1 MSKKFAVLGS
11 PIAHSKSPQIHEAA
25 YRVLGEDWSYERFE
39 IPKGGLKRFIENE
52 GSTFSGFS
60 VTMPLKE
67 NAKSFADE
75 LDTLS
80 LETGATNTLCKIGD
94 KWFGFNTDVF
104 GIIQSVRA
112 KTNIEFKKSTI
123 LGSGA
128 TATSAIAAIAR
139 LSPGSEVVVVARN
152 KEASR
157 NLVDFGI
164 KSGLIVNRSRFIKR
178 ALVNADLVISTLPA
192 LALDQLAEKLMVRTS
207 FRPKGLLLDVA
218 YDPWP
223 SKIAS
228 LWTSRNATVTSG
240 KEMLVWQAIAQIRIF
255 KNGDPSEPLMNEV
268 AVLEAMRIAVD
279 E

>member
-1 MSKKFAVLGS
+1 MSKSFAVLGS
-11 PIAHSKSPQIHEAA
+11 PISHSKSPQIHEAA
-25 YRVLGEDWSYERFE
+25 YRVLGEDWSYGCFE

-52 GSTFSGFS
+52 GSSFSGFS

-67 NAKSFADE
+67 NARSFADE
-75 LDTLS
+75 LDDIS
-80 LETGATNTLCKIGD
+80 IETGAANTLCKIGD

-112 KTNIEFKKSTI
+112 NSSVEFKKSAI

-128 TATSAIAAIAR
+128 TATSAMAAIAR

-152 KEASR
+152 KEAL
-157 NLVDFGI
+157 NALVDFG
-164 KSGLIVNRSRFIKR
+164 KRSGLVVRRSRFVKR
-178 ALVNADLVISTLPA
+178 TLANSDLVISTLPA
-192 LALDQLAEKLMVRTS
+192 KALDELAEKFMVRTS

-223 SKIAS
+223 SKIS
-228 LWTSRNATVTSG
+228 LLWTSRDAAVTSG
-240 KEMLVWQAIAQIRIF
+240 KEMLVWQALAQIRIF
-255 KNGDPSEPLMNEV
+255 KNSNPAAPLMNEV
-268 AVLEAMRIAVD
+268 AVLEAMRIAVN

>member
-1 MSKKFAVLGS
+1 MSKSFAVLGS
-11 PIAHSKSPQIHEAA
+11 PIDHSKSPQIHEAA
-25 YRVLGEDWSYERFE
+25 YRVLNEDWTYGRFE

-52 GSTFSGFS
+52 GSSFSGFS

-75 LDTLS
+75 LDVLCV
-80 LETGATNTLCKIGD
+80 ETGAANTLCKIGD

-104 GIIQSVRA
+104 GIMQSVRA
-112 KTNIEFKKSTI
+112 KTNMEFKKSTI

-128 TATSAIAAIAR
+128 TATSAMAAIAR
-139 LSPGSEVVVVARN
+139 LSPGSEVIVVARN
-152 KEASR
+152 KEASKA
-157 NLVDFGI
+157 LVDFGS
-164 KSGLIVNRSRFIKR
+164 KSGLVVRRSRFIKR
-178 ALVNADLVISTLPA
+178 ALTNADLVISTLPA
-192 LALDQLAEKLMVRTS
+192 KSLDQLAEKLMVRTS

-223 SKIAS
+223 SKIAT
-228 LWTSRNATVTSG
+228 LWTSRDAAVTSG

-255 KNGDPSEPLMNEV
+255 KNGNPAEPLMNEV